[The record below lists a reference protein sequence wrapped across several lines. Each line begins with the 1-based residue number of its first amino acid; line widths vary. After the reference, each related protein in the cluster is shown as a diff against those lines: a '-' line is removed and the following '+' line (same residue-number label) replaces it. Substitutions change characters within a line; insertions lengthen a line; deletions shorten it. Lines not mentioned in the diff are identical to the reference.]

1 MPPRRFSR
9 HTFTRSFEDTNGF
22 FQLSEREP
30 FRFQSFDDN
39 RQHIVADGDTVFNLA
54 GRFFAS
60 FDRPSGLWWIIADF
74 QTDPI
79 IDPTIALEIGRTL
92 AIPSLRVIVEEIF
105 SEARRIE
112 V

>member
-9 HTFTRSFEDTNGF
+9 HTFTRSFEDENGR

-30 FRFQSFDDN
+30 FRFRAFDDT
-39 RQHIVADGDTVFNLA
+39 RQHIVADGDTIFNIA

-60 FDRPSGLWWIIADF
+60 FERPAGLWWIVADF
-74 QTDPI
+74 QPDPI

-92 AIPSLRVIVEEIF
+92 FIPSLRVVIEEIF